1 MKTVRTL
8 GLWSVMGLLCVLSTN
23 AQEFHKPK
31 YAYSDAVKIAKG
43 LYLKVL
49 DRKADD
55 AGMAANAA
63 ALAQGS
69 LTVQEIVLNMGLS
82 PEYSQRFIVNRQPA
96 EAITLMYRHFLL
108 REPESQSVINHHV
121 NELNNKGWQQKTR
134 DFALSPE
141 AAQTWPKFAADVIA
155 GRISVDKAPDDLIDK
170 LKENSKK
177 EPTPAELL
185 QQNYCKSSVIKGVG
199 WVCSAP
205 AGYEMCESFRKK
217 STPGITRCTA
227 SFDVDQAKVDKA
239 LFALGCK
246 LSLGRSGNYVC
257 YSQSAMESCEMF
269 KKDGKAKACQLVKK

>member
-8 GLWSVMGLLCVLSTN
+8 GLLSLIGLFSAFSTS
-23 AQEFHKPK
+23 AQEFHKPQ
-31 YAYSDAVKIAKG
+31 YPYPDAVKITKG

-55 AGMAANAA
+55 GGMAANAA

-69 LTVQEIVLNMGLS
+69 LLVQEIVLNMGLS

-108 REPESQSVINHHV
+108 REPESQAVINQHV
-121 NELNNKGWQQKTR
+121 NELNNVGWQQKVR
-134 DFALSPE
+134 HFVLSPE
-141 AAQTWPKFAADVIA
+141 AGKTWPKFAADVIA
-155 GRISVDKAPDDLIDK
+155 GQIPVDKTPDGMSDT
-170 LKENSKK
+170 LKEMSKK
-177 EPTPAELL
+177 EPTPAEILT
-185 QQNYCKSSVIKGVG
+185 QNYCKNSVIKGVG
-199 WVCSAP
+199 WACSAP
-205 AGYEMCESFRKK
+205 AGYEMCESYRKK
-217 STPGITRCTA
+217 GAPGISKCTA
-227 SFDVDQAKVDKA
+227 TFDVDQAKVDKA

>member
-1 MKTVRTL
+1 MKTVRTH
-8 GLWSVMGLLCVLSTN
+8 GLLSLVGLLCVLSTS
-23 AQEFHKPK
+23 AQEFQKPK
-31 YAYSDAVKIAKG
+31 YAYPDAVKIAKG

-55 AGMAANAA
+55 GGMAANAA

-82 PEYSQRFIVNRQPA
+82 AEYSQRFITNRPPA

-108 REPESQSVINHHV
+108 REPESQSAINHHV
-121 NELNNKGWQQKTR
+121 NELNNVGWQQKIR
-134 DFALSPE
+134 HFVLSSE
-141 AAQTWPKFAADVIA
+141 GGQTWPKFAADVIA
-155 GRISVDKAPDDLIDK
+155 GRISVDKTPDEMIAAMQEK
-170 LKENSKK
+170 SKK

-185 QQNYCKSSVIKGVG
+185 TQNYCKSSPIKGVG

-217 STPGITRCTA
+217 GTPGVTKCAA
-227 SFDVDQAKVDKA
+227 SFDMEQAKVDKA
-239 LFALGCK
+239 LFGLGCK

-269 KKDGKAKACQLVKK
+269 KKEGKAKACQLVKK